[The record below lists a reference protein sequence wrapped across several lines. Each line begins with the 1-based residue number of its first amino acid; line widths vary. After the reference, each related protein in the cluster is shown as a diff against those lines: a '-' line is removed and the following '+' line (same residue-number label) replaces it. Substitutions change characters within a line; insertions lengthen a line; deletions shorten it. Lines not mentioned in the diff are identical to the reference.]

1 MKKLLILVAA
11 VVAVAAMMPRVM
23 AQSRSNKTQA
33 ARNLTIFNSL
43 FKELQSNYVDSIDAD
58 KLMKT
63 AIDAMLN
70 DIDPYTEYYPAENQE
85 ELTSISSGK
94 YGGIGAYILKRG
106 DNVIINQPVWGT
118 PARNAGL
125 RHGDVI
131 LSVNGF
137 KVTPATPVDEVS
149 KMLRGQPGTQ
159 VAIDVRRP
167 YVTEDSLLSFDIT
180 RRNIAVSPVPY
191 YGVDSTGTGYVRIT
205 TFNEKTAGEVKNALT
220 EMKRDPRLQG
230 LIIDLRNNGGG
241 LIESAVQIAGY
252 FVPKGTEIVRT
263 RGFKGQNEKV
273 YKTTQSPID
282 TDLPVVVLTDEYTA
296 SASEILAGSL
306 QDLDRAVVVGAR
318 SFGKGLVQTSR
329 PLPYDAMLKITVGR
343 YYIPSGRLIQA
354 IDYSHRNPDGSVA
367 RIPDSLTKVWHT
379 AAGREVRDGGGIT
392 PDVAVADSSMN
403 RLLYNV
409 ISDMWAYDYANR
421 FAARQTTPPDPLTW
435 QVTDS
440 VFDDFKSFIDPAR
453 FKYDRMSESGIDYL
467 RQAARVEGL
476 DNDSVNAA
484 LDRLAVLMQHD
495 LNHDLDFNRDKL
507 IDILDG
513 EIGERFFSDADLV
526 RRALRFDAEAD
537 TARAILLDRPRYKS
551 ILTPA
556 QKVSK

>member
-131 LSVNGF
+131 LSVNGV
-137 KVTPATPVDEVS
+137 KVTPSTPVDEVS

-379 AAGREVRDGGGIT
+379 VAGREVRDGGGIT